1 MNSASETPKLA
12 AATPLPD
19 EAKLVFIL
27 GNYSRWKMLR
37 ELSDGDTRTIG
48 ELAKAGDTSYDSA
61 VKHLILMREADLVV
75 QGRGSLYQLPAH
87 FLPTPGQPHVDFGH
101 CLIRFNAGKL

>member
-1 MNSASETPKLA
+1 MSSDSETIKPA

-19 EAKLVFIL
+19 MEKVVFVI
-27 GNYSRWKMLR
+27 GNLSRWKMLR
-37 ELSDGDTRTIG
+37 ELADGDTRTIG

-61 VKHLILMREADLVV
+61 VKHLILMREAGLVV
-75 QGRGSLYQLPAH
+75 QGRGSLYQLPAQ

-101 CLIRFNAGKL
+101 CLIRFDAGK

>member
-1 MNSASETPKLA
+1 MSSDSDTPKPA
-12 AATPLPD
+12 AAIPLPD

-27 GNYSRWKMLR
+27 GNHARWKMLR

-48 ELAKAGDTSYDSA
+48 ELAKAGDCSYDSA
-61 VKHLILMREADLVV
+61 VKHLILMREAGLVV

-87 FLPTPGQPHVDFGH
+87 YRPTPGQPHVDFGH
-101 CLIRFNAGKL
+101 CLIRFNAGR